1 MKTSLIATALVVAL
15 TGAAAAQPSQ
25 GQGGANTSPTS
36 NSANSSTQSPNN
48 MDGSTTSGMSSGKST
63 TGGNSLSPGSGL
75 TGSPHP
81 ANQSNVGGGSSG
93 NSR

>member
-15 TGAAAAQPSQ
+15 TGAANAQPSQ

-36 NSANSSTQSPNN
+36 NSANSSSHSPNN
-48 MDGSTTSGMSSGKST
+48 MDRSATIGTTSGNSAS
-63 TGGNSLSPGSGL
+63 GGNSLSPGSGM

-81 ANQSNVGGGSSG
+81 SSQSNVGGSPSG
-93 NSR
+93 TTR